1 MALYG
6 GEKDDGFYVKDE
18 DSTSEVRILKMQ
30 DKALRFSD
38 RI

>member
-18 DSTSEVRILKMQ
+18 DSTSEVRLLKMQ
-30 DKALRFSD
+30 DKAFQFSG
-38 RI
+38 RV